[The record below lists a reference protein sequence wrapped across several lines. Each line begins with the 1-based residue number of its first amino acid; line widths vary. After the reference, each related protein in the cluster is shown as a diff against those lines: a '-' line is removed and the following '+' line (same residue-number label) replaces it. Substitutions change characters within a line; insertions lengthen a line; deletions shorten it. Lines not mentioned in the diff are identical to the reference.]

1 LLVQVGVV
9 ADATVTDNHRL
20 LKVTQPVAAMGQL
33 TVQDMV
39 YKVVLLT
46 TVAAVAAVHIL
57 YTFQA
62 VAAVQVFVSLD
73 MQFKNYA
80 SV

>member
-46 TVAAVAAVHIL
+46 TVAVAVAVHIL
-57 YTFQA
+57 YTGQA